1 MKKRN
6 GKIIF
11 FLLYIAFAFLGAVGG
26 FLHYRFVGCGS
37 GGCSITGNPYFST
50 VIGAVFGL
58 LVEYSSSRQKPSRPR
73 TKRTGIPTGI
83 PPENNRNTHLS
94 EETA

>member
-11 FLLYIAFAFLGAVGG
+11 LLLYIAFAVLCVVGG
-26 FLHYRFVGCGS
+26 FLLYRFVGWS

-58 LVEYSSSRQKPSRPR
+58 LVGILILPSKAFS
-73 TKRTGIPTGI
+73 TDDKKNGDSDGNIP
-83 PPENNRNTHLS
+83 
-94 EETA
+94 